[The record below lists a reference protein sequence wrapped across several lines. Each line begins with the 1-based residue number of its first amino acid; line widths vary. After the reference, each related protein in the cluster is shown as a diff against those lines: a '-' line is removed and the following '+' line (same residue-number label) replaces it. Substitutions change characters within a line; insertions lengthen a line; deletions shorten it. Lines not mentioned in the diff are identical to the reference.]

1 MKGMNKQVI
10 MAGAMIGMTLGAFIP
25 MLWGDKDMFGLA
37 SLLLS
42 PLGGFLGIWLAVVV
56 SKRFG

>member
-1 MKGMNKQVI
+1 
-10 MAGAMIGMTLGAFIP
+10 MAGAMIGMTLGAFVP
-25 MLWGDKDMFGLA
+25 MLWGDTDVFGLA

-42 PLGGFLGIWLAVVV
+42 PLGGFVGIWLAIVV

>member
-1 MKGMNKQVI
+1 
-10 MAGAMIGMTLGAFIP
+10 MAGAIIGMTLGAFVP
-25 MLWGDKDMFGLA
+25 MLWGDTDLFGLA

-42 PLGGFLGIWLAVVV
+42 PLGGFVGIWLAIVV

>member
-1 MKGMNKQVI
+1 MNKHVV
-10 MAGAMIGMTLGAFIP
+10 MAGAMIGMTLGAFLP
-25 MLWGDKDMFGLA
+25 MAWGDNDVFGLA